1 MWIHH
6 TGINGRV
13 TESHINLYEKGVN
26 MRYLKPL
33 FILVIILGVYSV
45 NGASGQEKAYKAV
58 TGNDGIQRIEIV
70 GGGYYFDPNHII
82 VVVNVP
88 VELEVKKKA
97 KFLVPHNIVI
107 KAPEAGID
115 FNESL
120 SKEPKIIR
128 FTPVKTGK
136 YIFYCDKKLLF
147 FKSHRDKGMEGVLEV
162 IK

>member
-1 MWIHH
+1 
-6 TGINGRV
+6 
-13 TESHINLYEKGVN
+13 

-33 FILVIILGVYSV
+33 ILFLIILVVYSV
-45 NGASGQEKAYKAV
+45 NEANAQEKPYKAV
-58 TGNDGIQRIEIV
+58 KDNDGIQRIEIV

-82 VVVNVP
+82 VEVNVP
-88 VELEVKKKA
+88 VELKVKKDA
-97 KFLVPHNIVI
+97 KFLVPHSIVI

-115 FNESL
+115 FSESL
-120 SKEPKIIR
+120 KTEPKIIR

-136 YIFYCDKKLLF
+136 FIFYCDKKLLF

>member
-1 MWIHH
+1 
-6 TGINGRV
+6 
-13 TESHINLYEKGVN
+13 

-33 FILVIILGVYSV
+33 FLLIIILCVYSV
-45 NGASGQEKAYKAV
+45 NGANGQEKAYKAV

-82 VVVNVP
+82 VEVNVP
-88 VELEVKKKA
+88 VELVVKKDA
-97 KFLVPHNIVI
+97 KFLVPHSIVI

-115 FNESL
+115 FSESL
-120 SKEPKIIR
+120 KTEPKIIR

-136 YIFYCDKKLLF
+136 FIFYCDKKLFF
-147 FKSHRDKGMEGVLEV
+147 FKSHRNKGMEGVLEV